1 MQNIMK
7 FHIRRSLK
15 QKNKTFRRKLFRFF
29 RLKKENLLQAGKKI
43 FLPEKLLIFGG
54 HNIKIFAR
62 LFCPKISF
70 VKDFFVIR

>member
-15 QKNKTFRRKLFRFF
+15 QKNKTFLQKLF

-70 VKDFFVIR
+70 VKDFFVIRELL